1 MFDAKEI
8 AEKLYKL
15 MRMPVSFNEEIIP
28 LIKDLTLFEYQEV
41 KEEFRQLDY
50 TEIRLTPNLTD
61 WLKWELPE
69 LDFDL
74 VFNKINNII

>member
-8 AEKLYKL
+8 AMKLFEL
-15 MRMPVSFNEEIIP
+15 MRTPVSFNDEIVP
-28 LIKDLTLFEYQEV
+28 LIKDLTFFEYQDV
-41 KEEFRQLDY
+41 KEQFRQLDFP
-50 TEIRLTPNLTD
+50 EVKITPNLTD

-74 VFNKINNII
+74 IFSKINNTM